1 MEEQRP
7 QGNKVTFQKWPD
19 IKGLH
24 NIVTSVTSSKKT
36 FDETGKFFAPMDKA
50 FHRPIAY
57 KAKIKLHG
65 KTPFSSCNALLMR
78 VRLIG

>member
-24 NIVTSVTSSKKT
+24 NIVTSVTSNKKT
-36 FDETGKFFAPMDKA
+36 FDETGRFFAPMDKA
-50 FHRPIAY
+50 FNGPILY
-57 KAKIKLHG
+57 KSKIKLHG
-65 KTPFSSCNALLMR
+65 KPPPPPLRVLLSF
-78 VRLIG
+78 LCA